1 MEDELKSAMSAESGE
16 STVIQLKEMRIAH
29 LKAFLTPIIGYTGM
43 QTSIIQLTAKRIAQ
57 PTMNPI

>member
-1 MEDELKSAMSAESGE
+1 MSAESGE
-16 STVIQLKEMRIAH
+16 STVIQSKEMRIAH
-29 LKAFLTPIIGYTGM
+29 LKAFSTPIIGYTGM